1 MVPMVLNPN
10 GIEPTFLELDSHQP
24 KRRIMRRP
32 RTSILSI
39 VVYIFEIEK
48 SDETRYETTNKT
60 INFRMEYNLTLF
72 SIPKILKFDFIFALE
87 NFKIRLYFRFW
98 ILKNSTL
105 FSLSNILKFDHIF
118 AFEYF
123 KIRLYF
129 RFRKF

>member
-1 MVPMVLNPN
+1 MVFNAILITITARECP
-10 GIEPTFLELDSHQP
+10 HQP

-60 INFRMEYNLTLF
+60 SKKETNRIIFVELSNDKFQNGIQFDLIFNSENL
-72 SIPKILKFDFIFALE
+72 
-87 NFKIRLYFRFW
+87 KIRL
-98 ILKNSTL
+98 
-105 FSLSNILKFDHIF
+105 H
-118 AFEYF
+118 
-123 KIRLYF
+123 F